1 MKGWMSPAAGCDRL
15 GPQIGSSRKIFLSI
29 LGLWPVGAGGFAR
42 PERAQNPSGKSSESL
57 LPSPNPETPVLPPQV
72 PPEKCRCAVGSILS
86 EGEESPSSELIQLY
100 QKFGFKVFSF
110 PAPSHVVTAT
120 FPYTSTL
127 SIWLATRRVH
137 PALDAY
143 IKVRDRPGVCVC
155 WGKASPLG
163 ESQEGLLM
171 PGGKAGLGRAAS
183 WDPHGADAC
192 GARNLGRGYWYLSQ
206 MPKTSW
212 VPEHLL
218 GACSE
223 T

>member
-1 MKGWMSPAAGCDRL
+1 MVLPGLSCHRTQVARVPRA
-15 GPQIGSSRKIFLSI
+15 SFL
-29 LGLWPVGAGGFAR
+29 R
-42 PERAQNPSGKSSESL
+42 PTLTPL
-57 LPSPNPETPVLPPQV
+57 LPTLTLPALPPQV

-155 WGKASPLG
+155 WGTASPVG
-163 ESQEGLLM
+163 ESQGGLPRL
-171 PGGKAGLGRAAS
+171 GGKAGLGRAAP
-183 WDPHGADAC
+183 WDPHGAGAC
-192 GARNLGRGYWYLSQ
+192 RARNLDRGCWHLSQ
-206 MPKTSW
+206 MPKTLW

-218 GACSE
+218 GAQGACSE